1 MNEVWRRHLGG
12 CEPVAHLLREWF
24 GDRWVRFHSLPES
37 KRYPETEDELA
48 TALDR
53 HNKLIG
59 TLMGEQRHLVLLS
72 TEYSELASP
81 TRSELAELAL
91 CQKEAP
97 WRSVAMHEL
106 GEDWDEPTYWHVF
119 GSEVGWW
126 PGALDNVLRLV
137 AADQVANVML
147 ISSQGWLYH
156 PYDGGA
162 DVILPTKA
170 ARHQI
175 ASEFCSWLSNHP
187 AGL

>member
-1 MNEVWRRHLGG
+1 M
-12 CEPVAHLLREWF
+12 
-24 GDRWVRFHSLPES
+24 
-37 KRYPETEDELA
+37 A
-48 TALDR
+48 TVLER

-59 TLMGEQRHLVLLS
+59 TLMGGQRSLVLLS
-72 TEYSELASP
+72 TEYSEVASP
-81 TRSELAELAL
+81 TRSELAEHAS

-97 WRSVAMHEL
+97 WRSVAMHDL
-106 GEDWDEPTYWHVF
+106 GDDWDEPTYWHVF
-119 GSEVGWW
+119 GSEVAWCV
-126 PGALDNVLRLV
+126 GAIDDVLRLV
-137 AADQVANVML
+137 AVDRVTNVML

-175 ASEFCSWLSNHP
+175 ASEFSSWLSNHP